1 MTDHIPDK
9 TDYTME
15 ELEKMIHM
23 YEETS
28 SGLTSALQ
36 LVDVT
41 HDMRFTNDSTDA
53 SDILREDA

>member
-1 MTDHIPDK
+1 MMLDQTKK

-15 ELEKMIHM
+15 ELEEMIPL

-41 HDMRFTNDSTDA
+41 DDVHPIPESTDA
-53 SDILREDA
+53 SDVWRE